1 MIFHGADTQKKKCR
15 WMNSQLLI
23 YQGNNMKSEKVICNT
38 SPIIGLLSIGR
49 LSLLWELFDEII
61 LPDAVFRE
69 LCAGSS
75 VHQKEIIEIKEYVSK
90 GYLKIYKV
98 KNAAMVK
105 SMYGKLHFG
114 ELEVIVATKELGLHL
129 AIIDEKAARKM
140 ASEFLID
147 TIGILG
153 ILILA
158 KQNQLLSCVKPDID
172 KLRMNGYRISDELY
186 EQLLEKAGENN
197 E

>member
-1 MIFHGADTQKKKCR
+1 
-15 WMNSQLLI
+15 
-23 YQGNNMKSEKVICNT
+23 MKSEKVICNT

-98 KNAAMVK
+98 KNATMVK

-172 KLRMNGYRISDELY
+172 KLLMNGYRISDELY

>member
-1 MIFHGADTQKKKCR
+1 MNKKKI
-15 WMNSQLLI
+15 L
-23 YQGNNMKSEKVICNT
+23 CNT
-38 SPIIGLLSIGR
+38 SPIIGLISIGR
-49 LSLLWELFDEII
+49 LSLLWELFDELI
-61 LPDAVFRE
+61 LPEAVYKE

-75 VHQKEIIEIKEYVSK
+75 THQEEINEIRECIAK
-90 GYLKIYKV
+90 GYFKIYKV
-98 KNAAMVK
+98 NNASIVK

-114 ELEVIVATKELGLHL
+114 ELEVIVAAKELGLQS

-153 ILILA
+153 ILLLA
-158 KQNQLLSCVKPDID
+158 KKKSLIDCVKPDID

-186 EQLLEKAGENN
+186 YQLLDKADENKKL
-197 E
+197 

>member
-1 MIFHGADTQKKKCR
+1 
-15 WMNSQLLI
+15 
-23 YQGNNMKSEKVICNT
+23 
-38 SPIIGLLSIGR
+38 
-49 LSLLWELFDEII
+49 
-61 LPDAVFRE
+61 
-69 LCAGSS
+69 
-75 VHQKEIIEIKEYVSK
+75 
-90 GYLKIYKV
+90 
-98 KNAAMVK
+98 
-105 SMYGKLHFG
+105 
-114 ELEVIVATKELGLHL
+114 
-129 AIIDEKAARKM
+129 M